1 MTAYQLLVTAH
12 IAAGSVALL
21 TFWTAA
27 IARKGSPLHKG
38 VGKAYLIA
46 MLGILALAALL
57 GVGGWAWVAR
67 PTWLFRPPVEVS
79 APVEDAG
86 LRLTM
91 YAAATR
97 LRQHVARTGAA
108 PASLAELEGVSG
120 EGLGYQRDKSG
131 SWVLTGRR
139 GGAALT
145 LRAGDDIDAF
155 LGTSLSNLLQRGGR

>member
-1 MTAYQLLVTAH
+1 MTKPRVPEQPHESRRALADAYATAMKAEADRR
-12 IAAGSVALL
+12 AA
-21 TFWTAA
+21 
-27 IARKGSPLHKG
+27 ARRG
-38 VGKAYLIA
+38 VPRDVPW
-46 MLGILALAALL
+46 LGILALIALA
-57 GVGGWAWVAR
+57 GVGGWVWVAR

-97 LRQHVARTGAA
+97 LREHVARTGAA

-120 EGLGYQRDKSG
+120 EGLTYQRDKSG
-131 SWVLTGRR
+131 SWMLSGRR
-139 GGAALT
+139 GTAALT
-145 LRAGDDIDAF
+145 LRANDDLDAF